1 MLHTYD
7 SYDVRTPHRATPL
20 ALALALRLFAG
31 VSSRSAFGSFVLC
44 PLDALHARARVPRA
58 ITLTIH
64 HSTPAD
70 IRHHTPPALP
80 IDFVR
85 IHNHAHTFFR
95 DVLTSCSTLDA
106 VRAARR
112 RVGVGLALGPPV
124 IAACLLGVTRAS
136 TF

>member
-1 MLHTYD
+1 MYAR
-7 SYDVRTPHRATPL
+7 RTAPRPSLSLLRFASLLASLRAPPL
-20 ALALALRLFAG
+20 APL
-31 VSSRSAFGSFVLC
+31 SSI
-44 PLDALHARARVPRA
+44 DALHARARVPRS

-64 HSTPAD
+64 HSTPADD